1 MLLSLLLTMVQVQSS
16 YILCIVIL
24 FETLNTSYHVGDQIF
39 ELKILYLLF
48 FSWFIK
54 IVTTLLYRVFYYKRA
69 FLRIV

>member
-24 FETLNTSYHVGDQIF
+24 FETLNTLYHVGDQIF

-48 FSWFIK
+48 QLVYKDCDNFI
-54 IVTTLLYRVFYYKRA
+54 V
-69 FLRIV
+69 